1 MDDLVRVWE
10 YSPEGDLRLKHKLAE
25 HSLGV
30 VSVNLTKDAKRKF
43 LLFFSCGTFTF
54 MLDSK
59 FFPNSG
65 LVSSSLDSSIHVWD
79 VETGQKLKTMEN
91 GPMECWTVAFS
102 PCGTKIISGSN
113 GGKIHVYSVETG
125 QKEKQLDKSRLD
137 VEVLFIRRSEAHRRR
152 VEREFLPSAPEF

>member
-1 MDDLVRVWE
+1 
-10 YSPEGDLRLKHKLAE
+10 
-25 HSLGV
+25 
-30 VSVNLTKDAKRKF
+30 
-43 LLFFSCGTFTF
+43 

-125 QKEKQLDKSRLD
+125 QKEKQLDTHGKY
-137 VEVLFIRRSEAHRRR
+137 VLSIAYVSTYLY
-152 VEREFLPSAPEF
+152 LPSTK